1 SVNRGKFKK
10 KYKKKNSEG
19 SRMITDELTSEDYIV
34 GQVAGS
40 LHLKTETNK
49 ASNKQLRNL
58 FNTTSSDVQPVFVSV
73 PHVNSKKR
81 KLNED
86 ELDNKTK
93 TKQSSEPGKNTV
105 KPVAKKK
112 FTAGE
117 KKVADR
123 ENSLKNA
130 DEEEAKK
137 ETKANMKKS
146 RNRLLGSK
154 QKAEDEN
161 LVDSDEKND
170 TIHKKKRINQA
181 AERIKNKRTVFVGNI
196 PTSCTKQMLKSI
208 FKEFGHIE
216 SLRFRSVIKARAEPT
231 ISKKLAAIQRQVHP
245 KRHSMNAYI
254 VFEKEAD
261 AAKALKRNGMEMQSG
276 FHIRVDLAAKS
287 SMHDHKRSIFVGNLS
302 YETEEEML
310 REHFSQ
316 CGKIVAVRIV
326 RDRETGLGKGFGY
339 VLFENKDAVY
349 LALKL
354 NHSDLNGR
362 SLRVKQSMK
371 KEKLKPGSKRET
383 TTNRNRKHFSK
394 KKKHNS
400 AKTFTGEMVKAV
412 EKKIKK
418 KKKFKVKPSVS
429 MCK

>member
-1 SVNRGKFKK
+1 MSGGKRALKKMVKVKK
-10 KYKKKNSEG
+10 KSSNKTASEG

-216 SLRFRSVIKARAEPT
+216 SLRFRSVARAEPT
-231 ISKKLAAIQRQVHP
+231 ISKKLAAIQ
-245 KRHSMNAYI
+245 
-254 VFEKEAD
+254 
-261 AAKALKRNGMEMQSG
+261 NGMEMQSG

-418 KKKFKVKPSVS
+418 KKKFKGK
-429 MCK
+429 KA